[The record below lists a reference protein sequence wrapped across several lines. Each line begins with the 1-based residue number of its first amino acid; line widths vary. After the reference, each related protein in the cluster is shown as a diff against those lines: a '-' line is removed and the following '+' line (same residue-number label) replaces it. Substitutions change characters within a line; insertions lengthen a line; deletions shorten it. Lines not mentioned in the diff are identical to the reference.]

1 MKTTCVSLIALTALL
16 AACGDSSNNRA
27 PVNQA
32 PTISAITDISTA
44 ANQPSAPIPF
54 SVADEELGSLTITAT
69 SDRPN
74 VVPDSG
80 LSISGSGANRTLT
93 ATPIDDVVGDTL
105 ISLVLTDRDGLSAS
119 TSFLLTIDAE
129 ERSIQQFVRDQFAA
143 AEDDEPTLVNA
154 VEFLQDAD
162 DDDFADLLAQ

>member
-1 MKTTCVSLIALTALL
+1 MKRIHTSLIALTVLL
-16 AACGDSSNNRA
+16 SACGDSSNNRA

-32 PTISAITDISTA
+32 PTISAISDVSAT

-54 SVADEELGSLTITAT
+54 SVADEEIGSLSIAVT

-74 VVPDSG
+74 LVPDSG
-80 LSISGSGANRTLT
+80 LSISGSGANRMLT
-93 ATPIDDVVGDTL
+93 ATPIDDVVGDAR
-105 ISLVLTDRDGLSAS
+105 ISLVLTDREGLSAS
-119 TSFLLTIDAE
+119 TSFLLTVDAE
-129 ERSIQQFVRDQFAA
+129 QRSIQQFARDAFAT
-143 AEDDEPTLVNA
+143 AEDDEPVLVNA